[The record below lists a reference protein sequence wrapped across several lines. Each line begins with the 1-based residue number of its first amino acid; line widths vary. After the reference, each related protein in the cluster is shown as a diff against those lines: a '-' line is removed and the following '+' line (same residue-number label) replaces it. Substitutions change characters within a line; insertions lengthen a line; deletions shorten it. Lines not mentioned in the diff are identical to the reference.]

1 MLDSTTNC
9 GVGALVE
16 ISIICVQEARI
27 SAKVIAEKKLFKFV
41 KFIFFVSRYWFR
53 VLRASPLLAL
63 RALLI
68 IIEKTFDL

>member
-1 MLDSTTNC
+1 
-9 GVGALVE
+9 
-16 ISIICVQEARI
+16 VQEARI